1 MILTTFLQGLGIFLI
16 FYGILC
22 LIIGIMKPP
31 FIWNMAKFRVMEK
44 MMGKNGLRIF
54 VLVWGLAAL
63 IIGVLIR

>member
-1 MILTTFLQGLGIFLI
+1 MLLTTFVQGLGIFLI

-31 FIWNMAKFRVMEK
+31 FIWNMGKFRIMEK

-63 IIGVLIR
+63 IGGILIR

>member
-1 MILTTFLQGLGIFLI
+1 MILTTFIEGLSIFLI
-16 FYGILC
+16 IYGILC

-31 FIWNMAKFRVMEK
+31 FIWSMAKFRVMEK

-63 IIGVLIR
+63 IAGILL